1 MAPRSSAVA
10 RRPAIPENDP
20 AWQAA
25 LAAPLD
31 DEPET
36 EGEARAIEEA
46 RREGRFVEGALVSA
60 EVAERVACRA

>member
-1 MAPRSSAVA
+1 MQPRSSAVA
-10 RRPAIPENDP
+10 RRVAIPEDDP

-36 EGEARAIEEA
+36 EAEARAIEEA
-46 RREGRFVEGALVSA
+46 RREGQFVDGALVSA
-60 EVAERVACRA
+60 EVAERVARGA